1 MFSRRP
7 RRGLFGKLFL
17 SFTSVFIITA
27 CVVVAVAYFIQRPV
41 GSGIGELSDSP
52 AAQRSLGTLAPVLR
66 YGGPEPRRTGCAR
79 EVPISSSRLST
90 SRTNPCRTF

>member
-27 CVVVAVAYFIQRPV
+27 CVVVAVAYFLQRPV

-52 AAQRSLGTLAPVLR
+52 VAQRHLGSLASVMR
-66 YGGPEPRRTGCAR
+66 
-79 EVPISSSRLST
+79 
-90 SRTNPCRTF
+90 